1 MVISEISR
9 RGQLSEDGKALLD
22 KVSANNGITMADVCD
37 EISAVIKSVSTSD
50 AVNAAGWYFSANDYA
65 ASLAN
70 EFNTSLEIVSGII
83 SAVSPR
89 MPWLRNKRVAREIL
103 ATLGTVASL
112 SSEGAAKIMGLGLVS
127 NVKMAIEIARGAD
140 IAETLSGVKRRSFYN
155 NIVAPYLTD
164 SVTVD
169 TWMLQSYCNLTGK
182 DKDSAVNFMRASEK
196 ALGGT
201 GAGYIL
207 IADAVR
213 NVASEMNMLPH
224 QIQAIYWCA
233 VSGSIDGGAAHTK

>member
-1 MVISEISR
+1 MISEISR
-9 RGQLSEDGKALLD
+9 REQLSEDGKTLLD
-22 KVSANNGITMADVCD
+22 KVIANNGVTMVDVCD
-37 EISAVIKSVSTSD
+37 EISAIIKSVSTSD
-50 AVNAAGWYFSANDYA
+50 AVNAAGWYFSTNAYA

-103 ATLGTVASL
+103 ANLGTVASL
-112 SSEGAAKIMGLGLVS
+112 SSEGAAKVMGLGLIS

-140 IAETLSGVKRRSFYN
+140 ISETLSGVKRRSFFN
-155 NIVAPYLTD
+155 NIAAPYSTD

-169 TWMLQSYCNLTGK
+169 TWMLQTYCNLTGR
-182 DKDSAVNFMRASEK
+182 DKDSAVSFMRASEK

-213 NVASEMNMLPH
+213 NVASEMSMLPH

-233 VSGSIDGGAAHTK
+233 VAGSIDGGRTHTK